1 MEAISGPLTGDR
13 TGPLNTGVAQA
24 VVLSL
29 RATSYSVEVLSRV
42 TLVPGPLL
50 S

>member
-13 TGPLNTGVAQA
+13 TGPLNTGVA

-42 TLVPGPLL
+42 TLVK
-50 S
+50 

>member
-13 TGPLNTGVAQA
+13 LIEGNRTGPLNTGVT

-29 RATSYSVEVLSRV
+29 RASSYSLEVLSCV
-42 TLVPGPLL
+42 TLVK
-50 S
+50 